1 MEEAAAAELPPQ
13 ATPPKTPDAMPGSNG
28 PPAVPPEVQAIIAQD
43 SLSRQGTPSRERKEL
58 WELLNLPEGESFS
71 GGWHKL
77 LEATRSSKVIR
88 SAMDQNRAN
97 DDILMEMVQTCLES
111 IAENTFFVSTAKKT
125 FAAHEKML
133 EEIPNLRAEMV
144 RRAPG
149 RGLFGERSRRAPTDQ
164 AGLFLRRRRCRRAA
178 TRPRPRWSPQPA
190 SSWPR
195 QRPAG
200 AGATGRPR
208 QVGAPFSLHAA
219 YSDLRSD
226 RAIVVSHRLPSGP
239 FRGLALL
246 RIRCRRCV

>member
-133 EEIPNLRAEMV
+133 EEIPNLRADMV
-144 RRAPG
+144 RRAPVWEA
-149 RGLFGERSRRAPTDQ
+149 LAPRPVLTRLGCFF
-164 AGLFLRRRRCRRAA
+164 AGGAADALRRVRGRVGVRH
-178 TRPRPRWSPQPA
+178 QPA
-190 SSWPR
+190 HGCR
-195 QRPAG
+195 G
-200 AGATGRPR
+200 GR
-208 QVGAPFSLHAA
+208 
-219 YSDLRSD
+219 
-226 RAIVVSHRLPSGP
+226 
-239 FRGLALL
+239 RG
-246 RIRCRRCV
+246 R